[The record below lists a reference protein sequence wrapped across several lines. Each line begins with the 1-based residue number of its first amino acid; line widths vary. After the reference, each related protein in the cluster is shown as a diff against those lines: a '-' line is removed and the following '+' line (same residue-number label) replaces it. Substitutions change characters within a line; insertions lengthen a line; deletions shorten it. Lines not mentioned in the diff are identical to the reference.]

1 MLYIWMPETNGTWYW
16 STGENWLQSNSLE
29 QLIQD
34 LQTHNGKEAVVYFSS
49 RHAQVFQQ
57 TMNKTHYKQLGQDGV
72 KFLLEEFVT
81 LPIDQMKVVH
91 HFQNDQLNI
100 LGVAQSTIET
110 WQYALSLLPVQIV
123 AFLPDFLMLPEP
135 ETNQVIIA
143 NLYDHVLVRE
153 NAWSGDAVDDLGL
166 YLEFLPA
173 ETQVQHSNLNFS
185 QLDSLATVTNAD
197 QRTES
202 AYQFQQLVR
211 AKQHPFNVLPK
222 AKNAETQWSGYWKA
236 AAVVLVAV
244 IFVQLSYDA
253 LRWAKLKKVADQT
266 AVQAIDQYK
275 SWFGENS
282 RVTEQNIKSQFES
295 QLRMSKLGD
304 TVALSL
310 LSRVG
315 PILMQKQIMA
325 QQVNYADSTLAMSL
339 KAKSAD
345 DLQALTQQLNQQGFQ
360 AELGN
365 VQADSIGAVGMVKIK

>member
-173 ETQVQHSNLNFS
+173 DTQVRHSNLNFS

-244 IFVQLSYDA
+244 IFVQLAYDA

-304 TVALSL
+304 TAALSL

-315 PILMQKQIMA
+315 PILMQKQIVA

>member
-143 NLYDHVLVRE
+143 NLYDHVLMRE

-197 QRTES
+197 KRTES

-244 IFVQLSYDA
+244 IFVQLAYDA

-304 TVALSL
+304 TAALSL

-315 PILMQKQIMA
+315 PILMQKQIVA

>member
-135 ETNQVIIA
+135 EVNQVIIA

-173 ETQVQHSNLNFS
+173 DTQVQHSNLNFS

-197 QRTES
+197 QRTEL

-244 IFVQLSYDA
+244 IFVQLTYDA
-253 LRWAKLKKVADQT
+253 LRWAKLRKVADQT

-304 TVALSL
+304 TAALSL

-315 PILMQKQIMA
+315 PILMQKQIVA

>member
-135 ETNQVIIA
+135 EENQVIIA
-143 NLYDHVLVRE
+143 NLYDHVLMRE

-173 ETQVQHSNLNFS
+173 DTQVRHSNLNFS

-244 IFVQLSYDA
+244 IFVQLAYDA

-304 TVALSL
+304 TAALSL